1 MRGVSSVRIK
11 PEEPLAVF
19 PLKLIGGRWLAG
31 CQEARR
37 FVLYNVEP
45 SSKGHAPKVLWEQ
58 EQQVESWG
66 MHSMS
71 PVEGQLVV
79 YVLVGWWPTWYVSIR
94 LRSVFLEWAST
105 YTCFYQSSYRKLL
118 EFQLNDESGEIYE
131 STAMDSPPWAR
142 QLSTVGLS
150 GGKSRFL

>member
-1 MRGVSSVRIK
+1 MRGISSVRIEPEK
-11 PEEPLAVF
+11 PFAVL

-58 EQQVESWG
+58 EQPVESWD

-71 PVEGQLVV
+71 PVEGQFVV
-79 YVLVGWWPTWYVSIR
+79 YVLVEWRATWYVSIR
-94 LRSVFLEWAST
+94 L
-105 YTCFYQSSYRKLL
+105 
-118 EFQLNDESGEIYE
+118 
-131 STAMDSPPWAR
+131 
-142 QLSTVGLS
+142 
-150 GGKSRFL
+150 